1 MTDIQES
8 SYEPGR
14 GAAPTRL
21 STERVEQFL
30 GVHRMGALA
39 TIKRDGHP
47 HLSTVA
53 YKWNPVTRVVSI
65 GSTADRV
72 KVRQLARNPH
82 TALYVSSL
90 DQLTFAVAEGAAEI
104 SPVSTV
110 PGDPVGR
117 EMLAMFPE
125 FDNPDDEATFLK
137 NMVED
142 NRLVIRLQVS
152 KLYGD
157 TLVAEH

>member
-1 MTDIQES
+1 MTDNHET

-14 GAAPTRL
+14 GAPPTRL
-21 STERVEQFL
+21 SAETLERFL
-30 GVHRMGALA
+30 GANRLGALG

-53 YKWNPVTRVVSI
+53 YRWDPATRMISI

-72 KVRQLARNPH
+72 KVRQLTRDPRA
-82 TALYVSSL
+82 ALYVSSA

-104 SPVSTV
+104 SPVSTT
-110 PGDPVGR
+110 PGDATGR
-117 EMLAMFPE
+117 EMLSMFPE
-125 FDNPDDEATFLK
+125 FDNPEDEATFLA

-142 NRLVIRLQVS
+142 KRLVIRLHVS

-157 TLVAEH
+157 TLTAGH